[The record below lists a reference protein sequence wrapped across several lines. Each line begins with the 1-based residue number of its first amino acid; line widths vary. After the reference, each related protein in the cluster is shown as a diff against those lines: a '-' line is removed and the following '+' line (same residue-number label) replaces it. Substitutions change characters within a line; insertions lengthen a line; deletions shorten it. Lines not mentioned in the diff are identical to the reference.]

1 MSIDPLSL
9 TFSALADPVRRQILK
24 RLSLGDATVN
34 ELASPHEMSL
44 PAISRHIKV
53 LENAGLLSKTRHAQQ
68 RPCHLEVA
76 PLHHAQEWM
85 EQYKAFWDDRFDRL
99 DDYLKTL
106 QNPKS

>member
-9 TFSALADPVRRQILK
+9 TFSALSDPVRRQILK

-34 ELASPHEMSL
+34 ELAAPHEMSL

-76 PLHHAQEWM
+76 PLHQAQEWM
-85 EQYKAFWDDRFDRL
+85 EQYRAFWDDRFNRL

-106 QNPKS
+106 QNPTS